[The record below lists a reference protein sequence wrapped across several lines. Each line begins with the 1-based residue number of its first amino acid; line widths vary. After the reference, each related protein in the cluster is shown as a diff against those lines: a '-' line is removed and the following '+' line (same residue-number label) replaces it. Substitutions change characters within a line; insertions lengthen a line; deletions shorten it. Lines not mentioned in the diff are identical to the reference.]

1 MPKRCGKLAPIGL
14 REGNG
19 VQTDYEVLVI
29 GAGVAGICQIKKLQ
43 DMGLKALVLEAGGGL
58 GGTWYNNRYPGCRFD
73 SESYTY
79 GFKFSRDLLDAWHW
93 KELFSPQP
101 ENLKYLNFV
110 ADKFDLHKHIRLN
123 AAVAKMVWDE
133 AARLWT
139 VTLHGGDQLT
149 SRFVITCTGA
159 LGVPTMPAYEG
170 MDDFEGPSFHS
181 YHWPHEPLDLTGKRV
196 GVIGTGASGIQIIAD
211 IADKVGVLTVFQRR
225 PNWSVPLNNRPITEA
240 EMEDIRQRYEEIFAV
255 CAKSNG
261 GFDHLPDRRAYDSVS
276 TDERRKLW
284 DQLYDAPGF
293 ALLLANFRET
303 FLEPQANRDLSDYV
317 AERIRA
323 RVNDPAVAEKLIPRD
338 HGFGMRR
345 MPMET
350 GYFEAYNQ
358 DNVRLVSLLDTP
370 IERVTKTGLQ
380 TSAESFEFDVLVY
393 ATGFDAMTGAFD
405 QIDIRGVDAQ
415 PLKKKWQ
422 GSPTTY
428 LGVMVHGFPNML
440 MVAGPQ
446 SVSGSTNYPRAI
458 EVCVDWIGDL
468 LEHARSASVSRL
480 EAGENAEA
488 AWTQEVIALQEAMPF
503 SKVKSWFTGFNAN
516 VQAADAA
523 PRYIAYWGGA
533 PRYTKTLNQVSS
545 EGFRDI
551 NMD

>member
-1 MPKRCGKLAPIGL
+1 MS
-14 REGNG
+14 
-19 VQTDYEVLVI
+19 QTDYDVLVI
-29 GAGVAGICQIKKLQ
+29 GAGVAGICQIKKLK
-43 DMGLKALVLEAGGGL
+43 DMGLKALVLEASGGL

-79 GFKFSRDLLDAWHW
+79 GFKFSRDLLDEWHW
-93 KELFSPQP
+93 KEMFSPQP

-110 ADKFDLHKHIRLN
+110 ADKFDLHQHIRLN
-123 AAVAKMVWDE
+123 AAVTQMMWDE
-133 AARLWT
+133 AAHAWT
-139 VTLHGGDQLT
+139 LTLQDGDRLT
-149 SRFVITCTGA
+149 SQFVITCTGA
-159 LGVPTMPAYEG
+159 LGVPTMPSYDC
-170 MDDFEGPSFHS
+170 MDEFEGPSFHS
-181 YHWPHEPLDLTGKRV
+181 YHWPHQPLDLTGKRV

-211 IADKVGVLTVFQRR
+211 IADKVGAMTVFQRR
-225 PNWSVPLNNRPITEA
+225 PNWSVPLNNRTITQA
-240 EMEDIRQRYEEIFAV
+240 EMADIRQRYEEIFAV
-255 CAKSNG
+255 CDRSNG
-261 GFDHLPDRRAYDSVS
+261 GFDHLPDQRAYNSVS
-276 TDERRKLW
+276 ADERRALW
-284 DQLYDAPGF
+284 DALYDAPGF

-303 FLEPQANRDLSDYV
+303 FLEPRANRDLSDYV

-323 RVNDPAVAEKLIPRD
+323 RVDDPQLAEKLIPRD

-350 GYFEAYNQ
+350 GYFEAFNR

-370 IERVTKTGLQ
+370 IERITKTGLQ
-380 TSAESFEFDVLVY
+380 TSDENFAFDVLVY

-405 QIDIRGVDAQ
+405 KIDIRGVDGQ
-415 PLKKKWQ
+415 CLKEKWQ

-428 LGVMVHGFPNML
+428 LGVMVNGFPNML

-468 LEHARSASVSRL
+468 LGHARAGGLSRL
-480 EAGENAEA
+480 EAGVDAEA
-488 AWTQEVIALQEAMPF
+488 TWTQEVIDMQEAMPF

-533 PRYTKTLNQVSS
+533 PRYTKILNQASS
-545 EGFRDI
+545 EGYRDI